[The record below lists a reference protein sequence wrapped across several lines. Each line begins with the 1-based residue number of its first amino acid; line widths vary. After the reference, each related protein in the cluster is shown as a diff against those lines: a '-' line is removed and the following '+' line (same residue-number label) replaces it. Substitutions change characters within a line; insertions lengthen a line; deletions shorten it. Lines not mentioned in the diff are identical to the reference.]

1 MKWPWISGELPEEF
15 VRRAA
20 ARGKW
25 SFVWRIGILGWSVP
39 LICGVNLWFN
49 SLTRYSRFTVL
60 VASLLL
66 CLPAGVVVGL
76 GLYGGARET
85 HEECREFW
93 LRQRGRGKAS
103 FVWRYGVL
111 SYGLSM
117 FSVFA
122 ILSSL
127 AVGFNYQIILVNLV
141 LWPAGGLVCGLW
153 LWFRYERKYR

>member
-76 GLYGGARET
+76 GLYGGTRET

-111 SYGLSM
+111 GYGLSH
-117 FSVFA
+117 VFGLCHLGPSRRRLQLPDYSREFGA
-122 ILSSL
+122 LARRRFGLWAL
-127 AVGFNYQIILVNLV
+127 AVVPI
-141 LWPAGGLVCGLW
+141 
-153 LWFRYERKYR
+153 